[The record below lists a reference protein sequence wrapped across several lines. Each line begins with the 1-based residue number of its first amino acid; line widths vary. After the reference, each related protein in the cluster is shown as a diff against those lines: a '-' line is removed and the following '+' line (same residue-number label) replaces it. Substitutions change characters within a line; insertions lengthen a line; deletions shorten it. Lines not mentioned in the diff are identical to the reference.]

1 MQSSHL
7 QENVSIV
14 TINFTYENG
23 ELIEML
29 KERGEALRE
38 CKWDEVKKIEKEV
51 DQLKNHHFEK
61 LTRPISAFV
70 TFESE

>member
-1 MQSSHL
+1 LQSSHL

-38 CKWDEVKKIEKEV
+38 CKWD
-51 DQLKNHHFEK
+51 
-61 LTRPISAFV
+61 
-70 TFESE
+70 

>member
-1 MQSSHL
+1 
-7 QENVSIV
+7 
-14 TINFTYENG
+14 
-23 ELIEML
+23 ML

-51 DQLKNHHFEK
+51 EHLKNHHFEK